1 LVYLSGGLPPDRKS
15 SLTWVDRN
23 GAARPVSTAQ
33 FGGLSPRL
41 SPNQQKIALAMRRPA
56 SRSTDVWVYDIERG
70 APTRITF
77 DGGNFPIWSP
87 DGRQLV
93 LGGLNLV
100 SADGTSKPQRL
111 VAGDKWQFPTSWAS
125 SANTIVFL
133 QETQNGLNGIWIL
146 PMDGDREPR
155 LFLESRFDLW
165 HPDLSADARWLAYV
179 STESGNPEVYVQPYP
194 GPGEKVRISTAGG
207 FDPIWTRNG
216 KELLFRSG
224 TLETHQV
231 LSVAIRGLSPFRA
244 DTPRVLFET
253 KPGEYDSTV
262 PERSWDV
269 SADGQR
275 FLLVKVDAAAD
286 KPITTMNVVL
296 NWSEELKQRV
306 R

>member
-1 LVYLSGGLPPDRKS
+1 
-15 SLTWVDRN
+15 
-23 GAARPVSTAQ
+23 
-33 FGGLSPRL
+33 
-41 SPNQQKIALAMRRPA
+41 
-56 SRSTDVWVYDIERG
+56 
-70 APTRITF
+70 
-77 DGGNFPIWSP
+77 
-87 DGRQLV
+87 
-93 LGGLNLV
+93 
-100 SADGTSKPQRL
+100 
-111 VAGDKWQFPTSWAS
+111 
-125 SANTIVFL
+125 
-133 QETQNGLNGIWIL
+133 
-146 PMDGDREPR
+146 MDGDREPR

-165 HPDLSADARWLAYV
+165 HADLSADARWLAYV

-286 KPITTMNVVL
+286 KPVTTMNVVL